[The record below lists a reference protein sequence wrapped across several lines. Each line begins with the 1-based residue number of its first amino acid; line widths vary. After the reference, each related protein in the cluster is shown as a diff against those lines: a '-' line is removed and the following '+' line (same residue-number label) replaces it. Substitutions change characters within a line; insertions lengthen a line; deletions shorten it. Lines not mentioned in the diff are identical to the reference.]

1 MERLF
6 SYHRLP
12 DRLFSYGF
20 AKRVLSRVGAAPPHP
35 SPLRGEG
42 AEGEAGVGMLASPLA
57 GKKVIALAT
66 SSYQIRRK
74 FYATRS
80 RTASIGSVFAASAY
94 ALFRSACHGRSS
106 ARDVPWR
113 QIWQRESY

>member
-12 DRLFSYGF
+12 DRLYSYGF
-20 AKRVLSRVGAAPPHP
+20 AKRVLSRVGAASPQP
-35 SPLRGEG
+35 SPRSGEG
-42 AEGEAGVGMLASPLA
+42 WGEAGVGMLASPLA
-57 GKKVIALAT
+57 GKKVVALAA

-94 ALFRSACHGRSS
+94 ALFRGACHGRSG